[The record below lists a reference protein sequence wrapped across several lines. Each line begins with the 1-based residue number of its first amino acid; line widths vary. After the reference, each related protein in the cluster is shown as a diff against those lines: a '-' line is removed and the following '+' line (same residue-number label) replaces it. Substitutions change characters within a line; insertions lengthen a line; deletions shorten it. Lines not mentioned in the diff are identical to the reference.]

1 MVHLQ
6 VAGLIVSN
14 VIASAYPQEK
24 RSQRP
29 KAAHPTVSSTFFAA
43 SYTTTM
49 FSTSKLMQFPAVQ
62 FDLLFAHTPS
72 YPDEAP
78 LIKLSK

>member
-1 MVHLQ
+1 
-6 VAGLIVSN
+6 
-14 VIASAYPQEK
+14 
-24 RSQRP
+24 
-29 KAAHPTVSSTFFAA
+29 
-43 SYTTTM
+43 
-49 FSTSKLMQFPAVQ
+49 MQFPAVQ

>member
-1 MVHLQ
+1 MAHLQ
-6 VAGLIVSN
+6 VAGLIVSS
-14 VIASAYPQEK
+14 VIALAYPQEK
-24 RSQRP
+24 QSQHP
-29 KAAHPTVSSTFFAA
+29 KAAHPTVSNTSFAA
-43 SYTTTM
+43 SYTPTK
-49 FSTSKLMQFPAVQ
+49 FSSSKLMQFPAVQ

>member
-1 MVHLQ
+1 MQ
-6 VAGLIVSN
+6 AEKLI
-14 VIASAYPQEK
+14 
-24 RSQRP
+24 
-29 KAAHPTVSSTFFAA
+29 TC
-43 SYTTTM
+43 
-49 FSTSKLMQFPAVQ
+49 LAVQ

>member
-1 MVHLQ
+1 
-6 VAGLIVSN
+6 
-14 VIASAYPQEK
+14 
-24 RSQRP
+24 
-29 KAAHPTVSSTFFAA
+29 
-43 SYTTTM
+43 M